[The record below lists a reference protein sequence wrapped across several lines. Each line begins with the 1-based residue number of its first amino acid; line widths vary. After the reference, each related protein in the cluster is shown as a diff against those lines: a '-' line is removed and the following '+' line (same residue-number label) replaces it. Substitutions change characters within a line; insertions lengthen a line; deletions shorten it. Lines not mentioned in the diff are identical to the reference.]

1 MATARD
7 RRKEME
13 VIYFLKKE
21 VLRGEFHVS
30 VRPRVV
36 PSKFRL
42 IWEANIDSA
51 KF

>member
-30 VRPRVV
+30 EWPRVV
-36 PSKFRL
+36 PSKYRL
-42 IWEANIDSA
+42 IWEPKIDSA
-51 KF
+51 EF